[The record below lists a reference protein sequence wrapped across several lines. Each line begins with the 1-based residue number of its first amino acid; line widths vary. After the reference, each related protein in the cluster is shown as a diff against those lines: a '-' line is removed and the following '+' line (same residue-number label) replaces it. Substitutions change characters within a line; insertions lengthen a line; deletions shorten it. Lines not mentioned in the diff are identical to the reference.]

1 MYELI
6 INTDKWIFLALA
18 VIVLLLLGMVFK
30 YVFKP
35 EPTLIKLGGT
45 SDKLKKD
52 SPKNTDFF
60 NTKRGNI
67 TKTTSIFVESE
78 NKHYFLIDMG
88 NNKVMIMEEDIYQP
102 EVVDTELTKQV
113 VEKVDTVHEEAVEI
127 APEVSKSDLD
137 IQNQLLE
144 DEGIRQKTVD
154 DMTEIVRDQH
164 LAYNDF
170 QKKMFDDYNNE
181 EDLEESDE
189 GHQNEEEQE

>member
-35 EPTLIKLGGT
+35 EPTLIKLRGT

-78 NKHYFLIDMG
+78 NEHYFLIDMG

-127 APEVSKSDLD
+127 APELDKSDKVIENQILD
-137 IQNQLLE
+137 
-144 DEGIRQKTVD
+144 DEAVDPNMID
-154 DMTEIVRDQH
+154 DMTKIVRDQH

>member
-35 EPTLIKLGGT
+35 EPKPIILGGT
-45 SDKLKKD
+45 SDKLKK
-52 SPKNTDFF
+52 STPKNTDFF

-88 NNKVMIMEEDIYQP
+88 NNRVMIMEEDIYQP

-127 APEVSKSDLD
+127 APELDKSDKVIENQILD
-137 IQNQLLE
+137 
-144 DEGIRQKTVD
+144 DEALDPNTIK
-154 DMTEIVRDQH
+154 DMTEIMENSH
-164 LAYNDF
+164 LAWNKQ
-170 QKKMFDDYNNE
+170 QKKFYEDYKNE
-181 EDLEESDE
+181 EDLEETDE